1 MTQILHS
8 LLASLIAFNSWALT
22 PRAGFSSQEGG
33 PKTTRS
39 SQTSERPDKEKREK
53 ALLKVRELAERAI
66 GFRSTT
72 ARVNTLVFFGDLL
85 WEHDRAYALNLYLRA
100 YDEVKS
106 ARPQERPDEESR
118 RAGSVLTA
126 GQLSGLRARIITSLA
141 RHDAALAKRLSEEYT
156 NFDSSLT
163 DARAAMN
170 ALEAGNAQGAIKL
183 AERSLTRDAPGW
195 SLNIVAFLQKL
206 RRKDSVAADKLFLR
220 ALDHITTQSQ
230 LGVNDLLTIGT
241 YLFTS
246 PFLASAGDQ
255 SLKERDGLTL
265 YAEVN
270 NTMVVDI
277 TANRPGISP
286 QIVRSYLLAVVGAL
300 SRRASAESD
309 PELDLVALRLLVP
322 KAQSF
327 APDLVGVLSARM
339 QAVVVNSSHALAD
352 TSPLSRLETSEA
364 TGIEQRLAEAEAI
377 ADDGRRDGALFAVAY
392 SLYQSAEYRR
402 ARQVAEKIND
412 LPGRQKLLN
421 LIQFGEGARLAELRK
436 ITESES
442 IADKLAPGPERAVLW
457 LAIASAHARKGD
469 PVRAYEALNV
479 AIRDC
484 RRLQDERY
492 RPYLLLAAAAE
503 FSDFDISS
511 SLEALKESINSFNA
525 SDKSYFQWF
534 LTLEIG
540 GVQREFPLALKG
552 INNNMRPALEKLFKA
567 DADATLAAFMGIKN
581 EDLQGEA
588 LAAIS
593 ENILR

>member
-72 ARVNTLVFFGDLL
+72 ARVNTLVSFGDLL